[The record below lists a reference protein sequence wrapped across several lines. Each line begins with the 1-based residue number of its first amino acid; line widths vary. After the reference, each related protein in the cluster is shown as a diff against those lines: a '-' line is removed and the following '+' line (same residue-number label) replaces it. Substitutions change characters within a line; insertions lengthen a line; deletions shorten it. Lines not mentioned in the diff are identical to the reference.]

1 MADVQ
6 AAVAFARRHDL
17 RVAPQG
23 TGHNAGAL
31 ESLEGTML
39 LRMSELRGVE
49 IDAERKVARVEAG
62 ALWADVTVPAS
73 EHGLAPLA
81 GSSPDV
87 GVVGYTLGGGM
98 SWLGRRH
105 GLAANHMT
113 AADVVLAD
121 GTAVRADERNHTDLL
136 WALRGG
142 GGSFAVVTAIEFA
155 LFEQPT
161 VYAGMMLWPWE
172 RSEEVLSA
180 WAAWTETAS
189 EEITTSARIVQVPPF
204 PDVPE
209 FLRGRAFVAIDGAH
223 CGAEADAIAALA
235 ALRDLG
241 PGDRHVRERPA
252 RRAVAHPHGPEAPVP
267 GTSTHAMVEAPT
279 PEVIA
284 AIVAAGGPGS
294 GSSLVAIELR
304 HAGGALARP
313 GAVDAATPALP
324 SEYVF
329 FAVGIAAGPEATAAA
344 QRTLAALDRAV
355 APSTPA
361 GAT

>member
-1 MADVQ
+1 M
-6 AAVAFARRHDL
+6 AFARRHDL

-39 LRMSELRGVE
+39 LRLSELRGVE

-73 EHGLAPLA
+73 ELGLAPLA

-98 SWLGRRH
+98 SWLGRKH
-105 GLAANHMT
+105 GLAANHLI

-121 GTAVRADERNHTDLL
+121 GSAVRADEHDHTELL

-155 LFEQPT
+155 LFEQPA

-172 RSEEVLSA
+172 RSEEVLNA
-180 WAAWTETAS
+180 WARWTETAS

-204 PDVPE
+204 EDIPE
-209 FLRGRAFVAIDGAH
+209 FLRGRSFVAIDGAH
-223 CGAEADAIAALA
+223 CGAEADATAALA
-235 ALRDLG
+235 PLRELG
-241 PGDRHVRERPA
+241 PEIDTFASVPPA
-252 RRAVAHPHGPEAPVP
+252 ALSHIHMDPETPVP
-267 GTSTHAMVEAPT
+267 GTSTHAMVQAPT

-284 AIVAAGGPGS
+284 ALVAAGGPGS
-294 GSSLVAIELR
+294 GSSLTVVELR
-304 HAGGALARP
+304 HAGGALARS

-344 QRTLAALDRAV
+344 QAHAGHAGWRRS
-355 APSTPA
+355 PRSTPA